1 MRYAILI
8 SLLAGTLLAK
18 EVNIRVTV
26 PEWVRYRTTAE
37 DGTVFLWE
45 KKPVMITTDSGVSFW
60 YAVEGGSITIYGGA
74 VPRKNWKRSLRR
86 VR

>member
-1 MRYAILI
+1 MKPIIIL

-26 PEWVRYRTTAE
+26 PDWVRYRTTAE

-45 KKPVMITTDSGVSFW
+45 KKPVLINTDSGLSFW
-60 YAVEGGSITIYGGA
+60 YAIEGQHSAVYGGA
-74 VPRKNWKRSLRR
+74 FPKGNWKRSLRR

>member
-1 MRYAILI
+1 MKLLTLTL
-8 SLLAGTLLAK
+8 LLAGTLLAK

-26 PEWVRYRTTAE
+26 PDWVRYRTTAE

-45 KKPVMITTDSGVSFW
+45 KKPRLVNTDIGVQFW
-60 YAVEGGSITIYGGA
+60 YCDEGQSAVVYGGA
-74 VPRKNWKRSLRR
+74 VPRNWKRSIRR